1 MSSLKY
7 IDIVLDGRY
16 GDSGKGKIV
25 YDLLC
30 KRGHNLCVKFNGGPN
45 AGHTI
50 YRLHNNQYQKIA
62 LHMLPIGTIKE
73 GVYNLI
79 SSDCVIDIN
88 KLYKEIAYLNELG
101 IDITNR
107 LFISKACHIITP
119 KAVITDK
126 STNLI
131 GTTNSGIGPTYADKA
146 LRIGIRADDEDVR
159 QELEKMG
166 IHVVDMRHFW
176 ETPFVKDKID
186 SVIME
191 GSQGFEL
198 DINWCKHY
206 PYCTSST
213 CTLAGAI
220 NTGIP
225 LASIREIIVSA
236 KAYDTYVGT
245 MDFQPENDEILEQIA
260 IEGAEFGTT
269 TGRKRKCNY
278 LNLDDYKV
286 SLRINN
292 AKTCI
297 INKCDILET
306 VGVFRIYSKGSLV
319 EFETIDEMKKYI
331 ENEIKEIGHVKQVIF
346 SSSKY
351 SI

>member
-1 MSSLKY
+1 MSSIKHV
-7 IDIVLDGRY
+7 DIVLDGRY

-62 LHMLPIGTIKE
+62 LHMLPIGMIKE

-79 SSDCVIDIN
+79 SSDCVIDIK
-88 KLYKEIAYLNELG
+88 KLKKEIEYLKGLG
-101 IDITNR
+101 IDITDR
-107 LFISKACHIITP
+107 LFISKACHIITD
-119 KAVITDK
+119 KALETDK
-126 STNLI
+126 KTNVI

-146 LRIGIRADDEDVR
+146 LRVGTRVEDVR
-159 QELEKMG
+159 QELESLG
-166 IHVVDMRHFW
+166 IHIIDMRHFW
-176 ETPFVKDKID
+176 ETPFVHDKID

-198 DINWCKHY
+198 DINWCKNY

-225 LASIREIIVSA
+225 LASIRDIIVSA

-245 MDFQPENDEILEQIA
+245 MAFQPPEDFALEQIA
-260 IEGAEFGTT
+260 ITGAEYGTT
-269 TGRKRKCNY
+269 TGRKRQCNY

-286 SLRINN
+286 SIRINN

-297 INKCDILET
+297 INKCDIMET
-306 VGVFRIYSKGSLV
+306 VGVFRIFSKGSLM

-331 ENEIKEIGHVKQVIF
+331 ENEIMEIKHVKQVIF

-351 SI
+351 GI

>member
-1 MSSLKY
+1 MSSIKY
-7 IDIVLDGRY
+7 VDIVLDGRY

-30 KRGHNLCVKFNGGPN
+30 KRGHKLCVKFNGGPN

-62 LHMLPIGTIKE
+62 LHMLPIGMIKE

-79 SSDCVIDIN
+79 SSDCVIDYE
-88 KLYKEIAYLNELG
+88 KLRKELEYLKSLD
-101 IDITNR
+101 IDITDR
-107 LFISKACHIITP
+107 LFISKACHMVTAGAIE
-119 KAVITDK
+119 TDK
-126 STNLI
+126 KTNVI

-146 LRIGIRADDEDVR
+146 LRIGVRAEDIRP
-159 QELEKMG
+159 ELETLG
-166 IHVVDMRHFW
+166 AHVVDMRHFW
-176 ETPFVKDKID
+176 ETPFVHEKID

-198 DINWCKHY
+198 DINWCKTY

-225 LASIREIIVSA
+225 LASIRDIIISA

-245 MDFQPENDEILEQIA
+245 MAFQPEDDSILEKMA
-260 IEGAEFGTT
+260 DMGSEYGTT
-269 TGRKRKCNY
+269 TGRKRQCNY

-286 SLRINN
+286 AIRINN
-292 AKTCI
+292 ATTCI
-297 INKCDILET
+297 INKCDIVNEI
-306 VGVFRIYSKGSLV
+306 GVFRVYSKGGLV
-319 EFETIDEMKKYI
+319 EFESIDEMKKYI
-331 ENEIKEIGHVKQVIF
+331 KNEIMEIKHVQHVIF

-351 SI
+351 GI